1 MTSVLSAEGQKKSL
15 TYIGFIEKWAFGTK
29 STFFSGL
36 SLASS
41 LEIESSQPMFRNH
54 LVTALRTLLRE
65 RANSLTNIA
74 GLTLGITGSLLLF
87 LIVRQGLQFD
97 QHHSQKDRI
106 YRVVS
111 GENGPNGQTFVQ
123 AVPAVLAAELRAEI
137 PEIQEAVA
145 TVYKRNS
152 LLGVVRPDGTVDR
165 FKEKNG
171 VVFTE
176 NSFFRIFDR
185 KILAGDAA
193 KVLIEPQKALISV
206 RWAEKYF
213 GTREVIGREI
223 LYNNESYQIEGVLE
237 DFPTTTDLPFDLMLS
252 FESIREQKESVG
264 WGGLSDED
272 NCYFLLNQNSGI
284 GSVEAGLEALVQKN
298 YGKGKENTNGNHFII
313 QPLAELHSDMR
324 VGNYN
329 SKMPAAA
336 KIAFTGIGLFLLLT
350 CCINFINLTTA
361 SAVKRTKEIGI
372 RKVLGSTRAQLIT
385 QILSESLLATF
396 AACLLS
402 LLAAQLLIP
411 IFNGYLELSLSLSL
425 TTDWGIWVYFLV
437 IWLGVTLLSGL
448 YPAWVISGMRQGHVI
463 HGNTSTKGSGY
474 TIRRTLIVSQFFISQ
489 FFIIST
495 LVIYAQFRYMQKK
508 DMGFVQD
515 AIVNI
520 PIPASAAQ
528 SDAPQDKSKKRTLKS
543 ELMRIPGVESASLSS
558 TPPAANSVLST
569 SISLSGSDEP
579 IATQIKEA
587 DGDYIA
593 LFGLEILAGTG
604 LADLDTLNSIVVNE
618 SLAKSAG
625 FQDYSDFVGQEIDLW
640 GNLLHVNGVVK
651 DFNST
656 SPGDNPA
663 PLLLM
668 NNLDG
673 YKTISLK
680 LTGGQVEQ
688 QLSQIEDIW
697 EGAYPEHL
705 FEYSFARD
713 DVNNLFR
720 GERKTT
726 SVLAFF
732 AGIAIFIGCLG
743 SFGLATFMANNR
755 QKEVGVRKVLGASAS
770 SIVWLFSKEFI
781 RLILIAF
788 ALSMSIAWF
797 TMDKVLQEF
806 AYRIALGPSLFLAAL
821 ALSILIVLLSVS
833 YRSVQAALANPVD
846 TLHAE

>member
-1 MTSVLSAEGQKKSL
+1 
-15 TYIGFIEKWAFGTK
+15 
-29 STFFSGL
+29 
-36 SLASS
+36 
-41 LEIESSQPMFRNH
+41 MFRNH
-54 LVTALRTLLRE
+54 LVTALRTLFRE

-97 QHHSQKDRI
+97 KHHSQGDRI
-106 YRVVS
+106 YRVIS
-111 GENGPNGQTFVQ
+111 SENGPNGQTFVQ
-123 AVPAVLAAELRAEI
+123 AVPGVLATEMKAEI

-152 LLGVVRPDGTVDR
+152 LLGIVKPDGAIER
-165 FKEKNG
+165 FKEKSG

-176 NSFFRIFDR
+176 NAFFRIFDR
-185 KILAGDAA
+185 EILVGEPTKILTEPHKAA
-193 KVLIEPQKALISV
+193 ISI

-213 GTREVIGREI
+213 GTREVVGREI
-223 LYNNESYQIEGVLE
+223 LYNNQSYQIEGLLA

-264 WGGLSDED
+264 WDGLSDED
-272 NCYFLLNQNSGI
+272 NCYFLLSQNAGLA
-284 GSVEAGLEALVQKN
+284 SVEAGLDALVQKH
-298 YGKGKENTNGNHFII
+298 YGKGTENFKGKHFLI

-329 SKMPAAA
+329 SKMPDAA
-336 KIAFTGIGLFLLLT
+336 KIAFSGIGLFLLLT

-372 RKVLGSTRAQLIT
+372 RKVLGSTRAQLII
-385 QILSESLLATF
+385 QVLSESLVVTLG
-396 AACLLS
+396 ACFLS
-402 LLAAQLLIP
+402 LLAAQLLLPVI
-411 IFNGYLELSLSLSL
+411 NSYLDLSLSLSL
-425 TTDWGIWVYFLV
+425 TSDWGIWLYFAV
-437 IWLGVTLLSGL
+437 VWLGVTFLSGL
-448 YPAWVISGMRQGHVI
+448 YPAWVISGLRNGHVI
-463 HGNTSTKGSGY
+463 HGSTATRGSGY
-474 TIRRTLIVSQFFISQ
+474 TIRRTLIGSQFFISQ

-495 LVIYAQFRYMQKK
+495 LVLFAQFRHMQKK

-520 PIPASAAQ
+520 PIPPAEVSNSLQ
-528 SDAPQDKSKKRTLKS
+528 EKSKKRALKS
-543 ELMRIPGVESASLSS
+543 ELMRIPGVETASLSS

-569 SISLSGSDEP
+569 SFNLSGSEEAID
-579 IATQIKEA
+579 TQIKEA
-587 DGDYIA
+587 DGDYIL

-604 LADLDTLNSIVVNE
+604 LADLDTVSGVVVNE
-618 SLAKSAG
+618 SLAKAAG
-625 FQDYSDFVGQEIDLW
+625 YQDYSDFIGQEIDLW
-640 GNLLHVNGVVK
+640 GNLLHVKGVVR

-680 LTGGQVEQ
+680 LTGAQVEQ
-688 QLSQIEDIW
+688 QLSQIEEIW
-697 EGAYPEHL
+697 EKTYPEHL
-705 FEYSFARD
+705 FEYSFAKD
-713 DVNNLFR
+713 DINNLFR

-770 SIVWLFSKEFI
+770 AIVWLFSKEFI

-797 TMDKVLQEF
+797 VMDKVLQEF
-806 AYRIALGPSLFLAAL
+806 AYRISLGPSLFLVAL
-821 ALSILIVLLSVS
+821 GLSMLIVLLTVS

-846 TLHAE
+846 TLHSE